1 MGSRE
6 LSATSWIARGVA
18 RLPAKSLSIS
28 VCFSPLSLEHDV
40 YGSPMSNAWSRLT
53 HWWGQKGACA
63 DAMCHGTCEPSRR
76 PRPTARD
83 RRPSAQR
90 KADLLDIAHGNG
102 AQFRRPISV
111 RTLARARRFC
121 PWPFRFTL
129 FGTDLHVQ
137 PLHVCLHP
145 VRGIPCSSR
154 LRRCVLRTYIVHQL
168 EIALS
173 SPLHLQKNPANRLS
187 LAGPRTCRQILPP

>member
-1 MGSRE
+1 MSSRE
-6 LSATSWIARGVA
+6 LRATSWIARGVA

-28 VCFSPLSLEHDV
+28 VCFSPPSLEHDV

-63 DAMCHGTCEPSRR
+63 DATCHGTCESSRR

-121 PWPFRFTL
+121 PLAVPIYAVRHRSARPTSTRMSTPSQGHSML
-129 FGTDLHVQ
+129 FQTPSVRLADIYSASAGDC
-137 PLHVCLHP
+137 PL
-145 VRGIPCSSR
+145 
-154 LRRCVLRTYIVHQL
+154 Q
-168 EIALS
+168 S
-173 SPLHLQKNPANRLS
+173 SPPTEEPL
-187 LAGPRTCRQILPP
+187 